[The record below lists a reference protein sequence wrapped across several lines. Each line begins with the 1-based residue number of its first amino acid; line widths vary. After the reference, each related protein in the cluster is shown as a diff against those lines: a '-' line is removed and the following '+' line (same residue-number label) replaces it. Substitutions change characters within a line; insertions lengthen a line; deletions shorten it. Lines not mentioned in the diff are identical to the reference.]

1 MADAPWSWEFKAPKP
16 SLSRQPT
23 PSDRSSF
30 STPQRTKEDNI
41 SFRNSVPA
49 SPQFDGPAPT
59 STTAVSS
66 TKRDSERGTSIY
78 STFNSQPDIS
88 PALALRNILTPN
100 AQKQRPPKDKN
111 DEEDGDLPPR
121 EFLHV
126 IYFFLPTVLQEFPFV
141 Y

>member
-16 SLSRQPT
+16 S
-23 PSDRSSF
+23 SF
-30 STPQRTKEDNI
+30 STTQRTKEDHT

-49 SPQFDGPAPT
+49 PPQFGLTPT
-59 STTAVSS
+59 STPPVSS
-66 TKRDSERGTSIY
+66 TARDRERGTSIY

-100 AQKQRPPKDKN
+100 TQKRAPKHEN

-121 EFLHV
+121 KFLSGFCFA
-126 IYFFLPTVLQEFPFV
+126 YQLFWQEFPFV